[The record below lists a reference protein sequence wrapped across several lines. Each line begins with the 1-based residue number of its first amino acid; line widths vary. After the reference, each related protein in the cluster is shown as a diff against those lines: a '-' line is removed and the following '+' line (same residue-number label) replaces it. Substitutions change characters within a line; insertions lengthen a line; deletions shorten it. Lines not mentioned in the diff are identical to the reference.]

1 MPNRSSD
8 VLRSFLRRAIDT
20 RGWNTA
26 TVAQKVGVDRKAVRS
41 LLAGKRKLTL
51 DATFDMLRALEL
63 SPSELAEFRDAVGD
77 LVDHGVS
84 PDTSDTEGED
94 SEPAGGIRAV
104 PDVAVEAVLPA
115 DFALDP
121 YGNHTEQILRIGFGL
136 GVDIH
141 LLARINLLEE
151 SGIPKLVLDQ
161 YSDYLPIRLDAAIHT
176 YVKPRFYPDGV
187 QMVLSFDTLRTC
199 MFPWDS
205 IEQVTLVPA
214 ALEPEE
220 PDPEL
225 IEEPAQG
232 PHLRLVKS

>member
-1 MPNRSSD
+1 MTASPSD
-8 VLRSFLRRAIDT
+8 ALRVFLRKSIDA

-26 TVAQKVGVDRKAVRS
+26 TVAQKLGVDRKAVRS
-41 LLAGKRKLTL
+41 LLAGQRSLTVDAAADILRVL
-51 DATFDMLRALEL
+51 DLNEEEL
-63 SPSELAEFRDAVGD
+63 NVVIGAVAGVGD
-77 LVDHGVS
+77 LPEAEEAVA
-84 PDTSDTEGED
+84 EGR
-94 SEPAGGIRAV
+94 IRPV
-104 PDVAVEAVLPA
+104 PDVEVEAVLPS
-115 DFALDP
+115 DFQLDP

-176 YVKPRFYPDGV
+176 YVKPRFFPDGV
-187 QMVLSFDTLRTC
+187 QLVLSFDTLRTC
-199 MFPWDS
+199 HFPWDS

-220 PDPEL
+220 PDPE
-225 IEEPAQG
+225 IAEEPTKG